1 MNEAAGM
8 PPMFC
13 PQCGGAVDADARFC
27 KHCAFDLTRTSYPP
41 ATTIIADDSRERA
54 AASKP
59 VVLMVAVVCVCM
71 LAVGLA
77 GAYLYKRGRSAT
89 DAANNAATTALAPTM
104 SERAKQVED
113 KILRGETL
121 SDADIKGL
129 SAYELRVL
137 RNVHFA
143 RYGRRYDRPGLG
155 DYYSTRPWYQPTDS
169 YTDSMIT
176 ANDKANINLILAAE
190 NQLKQTES
198 TTLANAN
205 ANNSSQ
211 TTSLV
216 NSNNSQPETTTQ
228 GTPASALT
236 TSNVQR
242 AVSSFMRDFTKGGQI
257 NVEGVQELPNENA
270 ATADLRFVNWVCS
283 TTYEGGLSK
292 QTPPPVTYDRFGMP
306 SSTFGLRL
314 RTYNTSG
321 LAVLKRY
328 NDGRWVLKE
337 VRVGQGFNTISI
349 GGTLEVR

>member
-1 MNEAAGM
+1 
-8 PPMFC
+8 
-13 PQCGGAVDADARFC
+13 
-27 KHCAFDLTRTSYPP
+27 
-41 ATTIIADDSRERA
+41 
-54 AASKP
+54 
-59 VVLMVAVVCVCM
+59 M
-71 LAVGLA
+71 LALGLA
-77 GAYLYKRGRSAT
+77 GAYLYKRNRTRPDTANTSA
-89 DAANNAATTALAPTM
+89 APAPALVM
-104 SERAKQVED
+104 SERAKQIED

-121 SDADIKGL
+121 SEADIRGL

-155 DYYSTRPWYQPTDS
+155 DYYSTRPWYQPSES

-176 ANDKANINLILAAE
+176 ANDKANVNLILAVE
-190 NQLKQTES
+190 NQLKQAES
-198 TTLANAN
+198 AALANTN
-205 ANNSSQ
+205 VTNTSQ
-211 TTSLV
+211 TTTTLV
-216 NSNNSQPETTTQ
+216 ANNNSQPETTQ
-228 GTPASALT
+228 PNSPASALT
-236 TSNVQR
+236 TGNVQR
-242 AVSSFMRDFTKGGQI
+242 AVSTFMRDFTKGGQI

-337 VRVGQGFNTISI
+337 VRVGQGFNTITIS
-349 GGTLEVR
+349 GTYEVR

>member
-27 KHCAFDLTRTSYPP
+27 KHCAFDLSRTSYPP
-41 ATTIIADDSRERA
+41 GATLVAGDSKRA
-54 AASKP
+54 APKHT
-59 VVLMVAVVCVCM
+59 LLIVAVVCVCL

-77 GAYLYKRGRSAT
+77 SAYLYKRSRTAT
-89 DAANNAATTALAPTM
+89 EATNNAATTAPAPTM
-104 SERAKQVED
+104 SERAKQVEE

-129 SAYELRVL
+129 TAYELRIL

-155 DYYSTRPWYQPTDS
+155 DYYSTRPWYQPNDS
-169 YTDSMIT
+169 YNDSMIT
-176 ANDKANINLILAAE
+176 ANDKANVNLILAAE
-190 NQLKQTES
+190 NQLKQAES
-198 TTLANAN
+198 SALANAN

-211 TTSLV
+211 TTTSLV
-216 NSNNSQPETTTQ
+216 NTNNSQPETTT
-228 GTPASALT
+228 TNSPASALT

-292 QTPPPVTYDRFGMP
+292 QTPPPVTYDRLGMP

-337 VRVGQGFNTISI
+337 VRVGQGFNTITI